1 MELKKYEKDSYIVL
15 LPGNDASFDGWRT
28 IPFFYCYQL
37 DRNSSLRNFTI
48 KKDLESDQDGWDG
61 RDLDG
66 WDGRDLEY
74 IPGTYYNIRE
84 ATNQEMRQYQLL
96 DEPYDVREL
105 PEEEE
110 EEDLTYLV
118 EMINNLKINAK

>member
-1 MELKKYEKDSYIVL
+1 MKLKIYEKDSYIVL

-37 DRNSSLRNFTI
+37 YRNSSLRNFTI

-61 RDLDG
+61 REF
-66 WDGRDLEY
+66 EY